1 MMAID
6 IEMLWDYSN
15 PGLSE
20 ERFRSAMQNSTHE
33 DQLILQTQI
42 ARTFGLRGDFDQA
55 RSILDKIA
63 KDLPV
68 ASAET
73 QARYYLE
80 MGRSFCSG
88 SHDLASQT
96 DDAREKARA
105 AFMRAFEIAKNED
118 LNALAIDAL
127 HMMTFVD
134 TDPIHQVDWNQK
146 AIELMQ
152 SSTQPDA
159 KKWAG
164 SLHNNMGYALHT
176 AGKYE
181 EALEEFQLAL
191 IARIKQGNQLNIRI
205 AHWMVAWTLHALG
218 RLEEAVTIQRRL
230 EQEWDADGEPDP
242 YVFEELEKLYRELGK
257 SQQADHYAN
266 RLRSIQQSTQEN

>member
-1 MMAID
+1 MTID

-15 PGLSE
+15 PSLSE
-20 ERFRSAMQNSTHE
+20 ERFRSAMRDADLD
-33 DQLILQTQI
+33 DQLILQTQV
-42 ARTFGLRGDFDQA
+42 ARTFGLRGNFDQV
-55 RSILDKIA
+55 RTILDKIA
-63 KDLPV
+63 KDLPG

-80 MGRSFCSG
+80 MGRSFS
-88 SHDLASQT
+88 SAAHDLASQT
-96 DDAREKARA
+96 EVTREKARV
-105 AFMRAFEIAKNED
+105 FFLHAFEISKNDELD
-118 LNALAIDAL
+118 ALAIDAL

-134 TDPIHQVDWNQK
+134 TDPLQQVDWNQK
-146 AIELMQ
+146 AIDLMR
-152 SSTQPDA
+152 SSTQPAA

-191 IARIKQGNQLNIRI
+191 IARIKQENLVNIRI

-218 RLEEAVTIQRRL
+218 RLEEALTIQRRL
-230 EQEWDADGEPDP
+230 EQEWDSDGEPDP
-242 YVFEELEKLYRELGK
+242 YVFEELEKIYLQLGE
-257 SQQADHYAN
+257 SQLADHYAN
-266 RLRSIQQSTQEN
+266 RLRSAQQAMQGNE